1 MKPATLEFLRQ
12 RFFDYFQRGY
22 VIPPPSL
29 EEREWGFIFFDPAY
43 PEIRMCRHMSFG
55 GPRELE
61 DYLRAVVPAHAFHSA
76 AYYARPGAPT
86 MAEKGWTG
94 ADLIFDLDAD
104 HLMRGPYHLMLAR
117 VKEETLKLL
126 SMLTGELGFDPR
138 HLQVVFSGGR
148 GYHIH
153 IRDPSVR
160 QWGSQERR
168 EMIDYVCGTGIEAKP
183 MLEKRENVM
192 GGWRLRYQEAL
203 LSYLEWLDTLPPEQA
218 DEHLISCG
226 AGKKAAVHF
235 RERIR
240 DHIGSLRQRQTG
252 VLLRDRT
259 LRLVLSEENPELL
272 RRIRERGAL
281 ADEPVTTDTKRLIR
295 MPSSLHGGSGLRVTP
310 LGVRDLGDFDPL
322 IDAVVFG
329 ERKVQIEPSVS
340 LSSQMLGNT
349 YIIEKGKISSVPEA
363 LAVFLCCRGMADMAG
378 GSDASG

>member
-1 MKPATLEFLRQ
+1 MRPATLEVLRQ
-12 RFFDYFQRGY
+12 RFYEYFQRGY

-43 PEIRMCRHMSFG
+43 PEIRMCRHMAFG

-61 DYLRAVVPAHAFHSA
+61 DYLRAMVPAHAFHSA

-86 MAEKGWTG
+86 MAEKGWAG

-117 VKEETLKLL
+117 VKEETVKLL
-126 SMLTGELGFDPR
+126 SMLTGELGFDSR

-153 IRDPSVR
+153 VRDPTVR

-168 EMIDYVCGTGIEAKP
+168 EMIDYVCGTGIDPKV
-183 MLEKRENVM
+183 MLEKKKGEAS
-192 GGWRLRYQEAL
+192 GWRLRYQEAL
-203 LSYLEWLDTLPPEQA
+203 LSYLEWLDALPHDRA
-218 DEHLISCG
+218 IEHLVAGGI
-226 AGKKAAVHF
+226 GKKAAVHF
-235 RERIR
+235 QERIR
-240 DHIGSLRQRQTG
+240 DHIENLRQGQAGT
-252 VLLRDRT
+252 VLKDRT
-259 LRLVLSEENPELL
+259 LRPMLTDENQELL
-272 RRIRERGAL
+272 HRIRERGAL
-281 ADEPVTTDTKRLIR
+281 ADEPVTTDIKRLIR

-310 LGVRDLGDFDPL
+310 LAIRDLGDFDPL

-329 ERKVQIEPSVS
+329 ERKIPIDPSVS
-340 LSSQMLGNT
+340 LTTQILGNS

-363 LAVFLCCRGMADMAG
+363 LAIFLCCRGIAEIAG
-378 GSDASG
+378 GS

>member
-12 RFFDYFQRGY
+12 RFYDYFQRGR

-61 DYLRAVVPAHAFHSA
+61 EYLKAVVPAHAFHSA
-76 AYYARPGAPT
+76 AYYARPAAPT
-86 MAEKGWTG
+86 MAEKGWAG

-104 HLMRGPYHLMLAR
+104 HLMKGPYHMMLAR

-153 IRDPSVR
+153 VRDPSVR

-168 EMIDYVCGTGIEAKP
+168 EMIDYVCGTGIEARA
-183 MLEKRENVM
+183 MLQKSENEA
-192 GGWRLRYQEAL
+192 GGWRLRYRQAL
-203 LSYLEWLDTLPPEQA
+203 LSYLEWLETLPPDQA
-218 DEHLISCG
+218 EEHMASCG
-226 AGKKAAVHF
+226 AGKKAAAHF
-235 RERIR
+235 RERIK
-240 DHIGSLRQRQTG
+240 DHIGSLRQNQTA

-259 LRLVLSEENPELL
+259 LRLVLSEENQELL

-295 MPSSLHGGSGLRVTP
+295 MPGSLHGGSGLRVTP
-310 LGVRDLGDFDPL
+310 LAVRDLSDFDPL

-329 ERKVQIEPSVS
+329 ERKMQIESSAS
-340 LSSQMLGNT
+340 LSMQMLGNS

-363 LAVFLCCRGMADMAG
+363 LAVFLCCRGMADVAG
-378 GSDASG
+378 GS

>member
-1 MKPATLEFLRQ
+1 MKPATLAFLRQ
-12 RFFDYFQRGY
+12 CFYEYFQRGY

-29 EEREWGFIFFDPAY
+29 DEREWGFIFFDPAY

-55 GPRELE
+55 GSRELE

-126 SMLTGELGFDPR
+126 DMITGELGFDPR

-168 EMIDYVCGTGIEAKP
+168 EMIDYVCGTGIDAKA
-183 MLEKRENVM
+183 MLEKKRGETT
-192 GGWRLRYQEAL
+192 GWRLRYREAL
-203 LSYLEWLDTLPPEQA
+203 RAYLEWLKSLPLEQA
-218 DEHLISCG
+218 EEHLTTRG
-226 AGKKAAVHF
+226 TGKKAAAYF
-235 RERIR
+235 RERIEE
-240 DHIGSLRQRQTG
+240 HLGSLRQGQIG
-252 VLLRDRT
+252 GLLRDRT
-259 LRLVLSEENPELL
+259 LRLLLTDENPELL
-272 RRIRERGAL
+272 GQIRERGAL

-310 LGVRDLGDFDPL
+310 LAIRDLGDFDPL

-329 ERKVQIEPSVS
+329 DRGVPVEPSVS
-340 LSSQMLGNT
+340 LTIQMLGNS
-349 YIIEKGKISSVPEA
+349 YIIEKGKITTVPEA
-363 LAVFLCCRGMADMAG
+363 LAIFLCCRTMAEIAG
-378 GSDASG
+378 GS

>member
-12 RFFDYFQRGY
+12 RFYDYFQRGR

-61 DYLRAVVPAHAFHSA
+61 EYLKAVVPAHAFHSA
-76 AYYARPGAPT
+76 AYYARPAAPT
-86 MAEKGWTG
+86 MAEKGWAG

-104 HLMRGPYHLMLAR
+104 HLMKGPYHMMLAR

-153 IRDPSVR
+153 VRDPSVR

-168 EMIDYVCGTGIEAKP
+168 EMIDYVCGTGIEARA
-183 MLEKRENVM
+183 MLQKRENEA
-192 GGWRLRYQEAL
+192 GGWRLRYREAL
-203 LSYLEWLDTLPPEQA
+203 LSYLEWLEILPPDQA
-218 DEHLISCG
+218 EEHMASCG
-226 AGKKAAVHF
+226 AGKKAAAHF
-235 RERIR
+235 RERIK
-240 DHIGSLRQRQTG
+240 DHIGSLRQNQTA

-259 LRLVLSEENPELL
+259 LRLVLSEENQELL

-295 MPSSLHGGSGLRVTP
+295 MPGSLHGGSGLRVTP
-310 LGVRDLGDFDPL
+310 LAVRDLSDFDPL

-329 ERKVQIEPSVS
+329 ERKMQIESSAS
-340 LSSQMLGNT
+340 LSMQMLGNS

-363 LAVFLCCRGMADMAG
+363 LAVFLCCRGMADVAG
-378 GSDASG
+378 GS

>member
-43 PEIRMCRHMSFG
+43 PEIRMCRHMAFG
-55 GPRELE
+55 GPGELE
-61 DYLRAVVPAHAFHSA
+61 AYLRAVVPAHTFHSA

-117 VKEETLKLL
+117 VKEETQKLL

-138 HLQVVFSGGR
+138 LLQVVFSGGR

-153 IRDPSVR
+153 VRDPSVR

-168 EMIDYVCGTGIEAKP
+168 EMIDYVCGIGIEAKA
-183 MLEKRENVM
+183 MLGKSTGEPR
-192 GGWRLRYQEAL
+192 GWRLRYREAL
-203 LSYLEWLDTLPPEQA
+203 LSYLEWVETLAPEQA
-218 DEHLISCG
+218 EEHLVSCG
-226 AGKKAAVHF
+226 AGKRSIVRF
-235 RERIR
+235 RERIP
-240 DHIGSLRQRQTG
+240 DHIRSLRQHLTG
-252 VLLRDRT
+252 PLLRDRT
-259 LRLVLSEENPELL
+259 LQAVLSEENGELF

-295 MPSSLHGGSGLRVTP
+295 MPGSLHGGSGLRVTP
-310 LGVRDLGDFDPL
+310 LAVKELDDFDPL

-329 ERKVQIEPSVS
+329 DRKVQIEPSVS
-340 LSSQMLGNT
+340 LTMSLLGNS
-349 YIIEKGKISSVPEA
+349 YIIEKGEISSIPEA
-363 LAVFLCCRGMADMAG
+363 VAVFLCCRGMADVAG
-378 GSDASG
+378 GS